1 MSGWLK
7 SGLLFGLIGLVI
19 SLIPMPFLFWAPSV
33 PLWVAV
39 IVLQII
45 PVMVMFGPLALILG
59 SFAGFFGARWNSPS
73 TMQRGML
80 ASAFA
85 GAAVFVGVLSFFGTI
100 VTFLQSTPEIREA
113 YVQLI
118 SDAFAQQGGE
128 ARGFAEGLPALLLGV
143 GVCTGI
149 FNLVIAIAA
158 GSFFGWLG
166 SRPKKQGS

>member
-1 MSGWLK
+1 MSGSLK
-7 SGLLFGLIGLVI
+7 SGLLFGLIGLI
-19 SLIPMPFLFWAPSV
+19 IALLPIPFLLWTPSV
-33 PLWVAV
+33 PYWVVV

-45 PVMVMFGPLALILG
+45 PIMLMFGPLALILG
-59 SFAGFFGARWNSPS
+59 ALAGFFGARWNSPS
-73 TMQRGML
+73 TMQRGIL

-100 VTFLQSTPEIREA
+100 VAFLQTTPDIREA

-118 SDAFAQQGGE
+118 SDAFAQQGGNAE
-128 ARGFAEGLPALLLGV
+128 GFAESLPALLLGV

-158 GSFFGWLG
+158 GSLFGWLG
-166 SRPKKQGS
+166 SRPRKQGS